1 MSYIYL
7 VIMVN
12 CPLRTCHNNLYV
24 FYVKLGHVKYLHVW
38 TIPDIVIA
46 NCMSWLLLEAGQEEG
61 GTSITPPPPA
71 TTILPPLVIW
81 FTSGKDPPYLQ
92 LILFNLLDYCKTHIF
107 LSLGCC
113 H

>member
-1 MSYIYL
+1 MVTAENCMSYVL
-7 VIMVN
+7 HLPGHHGQLSFDN
-12 CPLRTCHNNLYV
+12 LSTCPSNLNV
-24 FYVKLGHVKYLHVW
+24 FYVKLGHVKYLHV
-38 TIPDIVIA
+38 IPDIVIA

-92 LILFNLLDYCKTHIF
+92 LIFFNY
-107 LSLGCC
+107 
-113 H
+113 

>member
-12 CPLRTCHNNLYV
+12 CPLTICQLVLAILMSFMSNLVMSNIYTC
-24 FYVKLGHVKYLHVW
+24 GHLL
-38 TIPDIVIA
+38 IPDIVIA

-61 GTSITPPPPA
+61 GTSITPPA

-92 LILFNLLDYCKTHIF
+92 LILFNY
-107 LSLGCC
+107 
-113 H
+113 